1 MDLVHK
7 VGNNSPINKQVDDLV
22 ARFDGMKQR
31 LSESMGS
38 VKEINSEE
46 IEVGFL
52 KGLRGKTDAQI
63 AKQVNALGKNL
74 LETQLVVEFLIEL
87 NHAKNE
93 VLRGFF
99 DALVRKL
106 VELDNESQTIVGDQ
120 DVSKANERK
129 IVLKIKEQIEARLNM
144 ESKIENNRVEIGANR
159 EDIEANKEL
168 IQGNREL
175 VSDNSQA
182 IDSNRSSITNNSSS
196 IVENKQNISSNSQS
210 ISDNKSSL
218 EGVKQQLHELTR
230 ECASQHVLQG
240 GLQGQLDKLE
250 ARVQALESSTATNSA
265 LLSLRKQTLLAA
277 LIALLALILTGLSIG
292 GLV

>member
-7 VGNNSPINKQVDDLV
+7 VGNNSPVNKQVDDLV

-159 EDIEANKEL
+159 EEIEANKEL
-168 IQGNREL
+168 IEGNREQ

-230 ECASQHVLQG
+230 ECASQHVLQD
-240 GLQGQLDKLE
+240 GLQRQLDKLE

-265 LLSLRKQTLLAA
+265 LLSLRKQTLLT
-277 LIALLALILTGLSIG
+277 ALLALLALTLTGLSIG
-292 GLV
+292 GVV